1 MMLRPAGARFAR
13 AVLSL
18 AIVGCGPRAVK
29 STDVPTFG
37 EDQVGQGS
45 ASGSANS
52 VEPVAMPPAPP
63 SPSSSSSAA
72 SNDEPVAATEP
83 AQGLSSQLVA
93 AVGGRKLYVEQLD
106 SLLLFGDERLAAQ
119 QLIADWAT
127 AAGLNV
133 LPPKQT
139 EEVFAL
145 AAAGKN
151 PTTGA
156 ACGPALDRGLTRER
170 WLPVLGAAGSIDAA
184 VTCGDGC
191 VLQLAIE
198 VGGLGTEFFAAP
210 FDPGQPPLQELALRL
225 PTVVDNGGHDQHG
238 HGNNP
243 VPILGATPGP
253 TAQDALPGD
262 STRLT
267 LSPKSEAAIAK
278 QCGVTYAPV
287 EVLLA
292 PAAPVVPA
300 AAASSAASGAAAA
313 AMPRCEPLAD
323 SDSWREINPK
333 VNACVCAAILKEHKT
348 LPGRRHVV
356 VEETQPTGPQNLET
370 KNGLI
375 ASGEVVA
382 TQGQDGRQMAWFMP
396 GSSSISHCFLARNQE
411 RETTQLGATL
421 DFDREGV
428 VVKST
433 IGDLDGVLKPAE
445 RDCVLKVLKT
455 ARAPCPEQPTS
466 TGVGYVW
473 LSIRKEQ

>member
-29 STDVPTFG
+29 PTDVPTFG
-37 EDQVGQGS
+37 EDPSGQGS
-45 ASGSANS
+45 ASGSSNS
-52 VEPVAMPPAPP
+52 VAPVATSPILETP
-63 SPSSSSSAA
+63 SVS
-72 SNDEPVAATEP
+72 TP
-83 AQGLSSQLVA
+83 AQAAEPQQGLTSQLVA
-93 AVGGRKLYVEQLD
+93 AVGGRKLFVEQLD
-106 SLLLFGDERLAAQ
+106 SLLLLGDERLAAQ

-127 AAGLNV
+127 AAGLSV
-133 LPPKQT
+133 LSPKQT
-139 EEVFAL
+139 EEVFAQ

-151 PTTGA
+151 PTTGL

-170 WLPVLGAAGSIDAA
+170 WFPALGAAGRIDAA

-198 VGGLGTEFFAAP
+198 LDGQDPEFFAAP
-210 FDPGQPPLQELALRL
+210 FDPSQPPLQELALRL
-225 PTVVDNGGHDQHG
+225 PTVVDNGSHDRSG
-238 HGNNP
+238 KGNTP

-253 TAQDALPGD
+253 NAQDSLPGD
-262 STRLT
+262 ATRLT
-267 LSPKSEAAIAK
+267 LSAKSEAAIAK

-292 PAAPVVPA
+292 PAPPGP
-300 AAASSAASGAAAA
+300 SGAVLP
-313 AMPRCEPLAD
+313 PRCEALAD

-333 VNACVCAAILKEHKT
+333 VNACVCAAIVKEHKT
-348 LPGRRHVV
+348 IEGRRHVF
-356 VEETQPTGPQNLET
+356 VEETLPTGPQNLET
-370 KNGLI
+370 KSGLI

-382 TQGQDGRQMAWFMP
+382 TQGQDGRQMSWFMP
-396 GSSSISHCFLARNQE
+396 GSTSISHCFLARNQE
-411 RETTQLGATL
+411 RETTQVGFTL
-421 DFDREGV
+421 DFDAQGAV
-428 VVKST
+428 AKAVL
-433 IGDLDGVLKPAE
+433 GDLDGVMKPLE

-455 ARAPCPEQPTS
+455 ARAPCPEQPAS